1 MNIKEEHI
9 EGGAATGGSE
19 IDWSECPEALE
30 LKKQMASLEEKI
42 SNFKKEIEE
51 EGDDDEKGGTMEEGR
66 WSRPVYT
73 TDPNLPKGWTFF
85 RNREGF
91 YYYFVKLKCNY
102 MYLQVPCST
111 GTISGSS

>member
-51 EGDDDEKGGTMEEGR
+51 EGDDDEKGGTMEGGR

-85 RNREGF
+85 RNREG
-91 YYYFVKLKCNY
+91 L
-102 MYLQVPCST
+102 YLFLIIFFQLCT
-111 GTISGSS
+111 M

>member
-1 MNIKEEHI
+1 MNIKKERIEEG
-9 EGGAATGGSE
+9 EGMDESE

-51 EGDDDEKGGTMEEGR
+51 EGEDDEKSGSLEGGR

-73 TDPNLPKGWTFF
+73 TDPNLPTGWTFF

-91 YYYFVKLKCNY
+91 MIILIFSFKN
-102 MYLQVPCST
+102 
-111 GTISGSS
+111 

>member
-1 MNIKEEHI
+1 MNIKEERI
-9 EGGAATGGSE
+9 EDGEAMEKGE

-51 EGDDDEKGGTMEEGR
+51 EGEDDEKSLEGGR

-73 TDPNLPKGWTFF
+73 TDPNLPTGWTFF

-91 YYYFVKLKCNY
+91 MIILIFSFKN
-102 MYLQVPCST
+102 
-111 GTISGSS
+111 

>member
-1 MNIKEEHI
+1 MNIKEEHS
-9 EGGAATGGSE
+9 EDEAAAMNDSE

-51 EGDDDEKGGTMEEGR
+51 EGEDEEKSGTLEGGR

-91 YYYFVKLKCNY
+91 
-102 MYLQVPCST
+102 
-111 GTISGSS
+111 

>member
-1 MNIKEEHI
+1 MNIKKERIEEG
-9 EGGAATGGSE
+9 EAMDESE

-51 EGDDDEKGGTMEEGR
+51 EGEDDEKSGSLEGGR

-91 YYYFVKLKCNY
+91 
-102 MYLQVPCST
+102 MI
-111 GTISGSS
+111 ISIFSFRN

>member
-1 MNIKEEHI
+1 MNIKKERIEEG
-9 EGGAATGGSE
+9 EGMDESE

-51 EGDDDEKGGTMEEGR
+51 EGDDEEKGGSMEGGR

-85 RNREGF
+85 RNREGLYLF
-91 YYYFVKLKCNY
+91 LIFFFST
-102 MYLQVPCST
+102 MYNVISNFICRFHVLQ
-111 GTISGSS
+111 G